1 MQLSDLKTGMIVT
14 WRNGVECTVVID
26 CKTQS
31 NIGTRFFVNAKNKQ
45 WMPFGYYGE
54 DMKIIR
60 ELDDFEDGDNE
71 FDIVKVEMSDHIYG
85 FLDLD
90 YERDKR
96 KLLWQEELEIKE
108 VTMSEVEEKFGC
120 KVKIVGG

>member
-14 WRNGVECTVVID
+14 WRNGVECVVMID
-26 CKTQS
+26 YEAKHCTKGR
-31 NIGTRFFVNAKNKQ
+31 IFVNAKEKK
-45 WMPFGYYGE
+45 WLPFGYYGE

-60 ELDDFEDGDNE
+60 DREDFGSDDVE
-71 FDIVKVEMSDHIYG
+71 FDVVKVEIANHPYG
-85 FLDLD
+85 FLDLE
-90 YERDKR
+90 YERDNR
-96 KLLWQEELEIKE
+96 KLLWQEEPEIKE